1 MKKIFQFH
9 LKLLSNVER
18 NWKFFLAFLDYMNF
32 HVSKKIYYMSIIWQ
46 KSFHYDHIRMKN
58 FFFYFSKPNISMVLV
73 PWQLRAWFWQ
83 VLLLLHCNNIVVIFF
98 CLALFFQVFELCVAD
113 NEKAS
118 TLRWR
123 TQKTYRTITKKFCC
137 FENFCS
143 SLTRR
148 QTDCQQNQQGM
159 ILEI

>member
-1 MKKIFQFH
+1 
-9 LKLLSNVER
+9 
-18 NWKFFLAFLDYMNF
+18 
-32 HVSKKIYYMSIIWQ
+32 
-46 KSFHYDHIRMKN
+46 
-58 FFFYFSKPNISMVLV
+58 MVLV

-159 ILEI
+159 SLTIVFYVSFIQFFIFGHFWRLSYENKKYYVISVCILQGKMGKTEKKQKENHTTKLTKRWKYGMNEKH